1 MSADEQRAHA
11 QHDIGLCAVLEAES
25 LGPAGERFFRIRAA
39 AEHGS
44 ALLWLEKGEL
54 RELAHTIKR
63 LLRSSVRPT
72 FLGARQGADDSR
84 ADFDFKVVSLTFG
97 YDRVNERYMLLAQ
110 RSEDEGDAIVLW
122 ADREL
127 LDRFADQAFEVH
139 DGGRPRCPL
148 CGTPLTEGRRHLCP
162 RVN

>member
-1 MSADEQRAHA
+1 MSPNDRARA
-11 QHDIGLCAVLEAES
+11 QDDIGLCAVLDAES
-25 LGPAGERFFRIRAA
+25 VGPAGERFFRIRAS

-63 LLRSSVRPT
+63 MLRSSVRPT
-72 FLGARQGADDSR
+72 FRIPPSGVDDSGAD
-84 ADFDFKVVSLTFG
+84 FEFKMVSLAFG
-97 YDRVNERYMLLAQ
+97 HDRANERYMLLVQ
-110 RSEDEGDAIVLW
+110 RSEAEGDAIVLW
-122 ADREL
+122 AERDL

-139 DGGRPRCPL
+139 DGGRERCAL
-148 CGTPLTEGRRHLCP
+148 CGAPIEDGRRHLCP